1 MAQPPIPPALA
12 RMLSQIQ
19 SEGTAGNSLSS
30 NAERIEMLADAELK
44 RVKNTDDGKK
54 IAETVRSWYNKCT
67 SARVAEVRQWY
78 KNLDMYQGRQFTVW
92 DNNQKIMVEPTGPDY
107 EPRIALNVL
116 EPAIRV
122 ELAKTSSNKPT
133 ASIAPSSN
141 DQNDIMAAEAAEQVW
156 ESFYQDSR
164 YQTEIFSDANFWRAV
179 CGNGFIKVFMDYTE
193 IDWAATDAAQQAANQ
208 QAQVTAQQSA
218 QQGIGDITPPPA
230 MDADGDVDVPPVY
243 GVIRAESVPPFNV
256 FVPDLTELRLQRQDY
271 IIHAYTMNAEKAKI
285 VYKNQTPANWQPKT
299 VSAATSMLNSH
310 LGVKGGNLAKADS
323 VEVLEMWVKPNV
335 TPLFPK
341 GGLVITVGD
350 EIVAMSDPD
359 DGMPYDHN
367 LFPFAHLYSI
377 ETGRFYRK
385 SVVQSLTPVQNEI
398 NRTYAQLIKAKNLM
412 TKPQFFYQEGSV
424 DPRRITS
431 RAGQYIP
438 IKPGFN
444 NPVAVPIQGMPAYVM
459 QLVQSMNTFLEDI
472 SGQHQVVS
480 GPDSKAMSASGLS
493 LMQESDDNF
502 LSSIY
507 DSIEAATEAIG
518 RMYLSLVVQFW
529 DQPRLVKVL
538 GNERSFEAKMLS
550 GTDIK
555 NGCDLRI
562 DAMSGLPVSKA
573 GKIATITDWID
584 KGIIDKEDGLEAME
598 MGTLGKVY
606 ERMGA
611 DKDTARRE
619 NIVIR
624 DLDIDEINAWNAQQE
639 QLAQQQQAQD
649 QAAQAANAEIQ
660 SLQEIYNYN
669 PSSAAPGSEPSPAA
683 GVPAAMPVRDTGP
696 TAQTQP
702 GAVAPATPGELVGSA
717 APDPVA
723 PQQPIFFPINW
734 YDNDQAHMNEH
745 RIWANSQE
753 YANLD
758 PAVQKVAEDH
768 YYAHLKRFLDLQAF
782 GNQRQSAM
790 AAQEAAMM
798 AQQAPT
804 VMQTARVGGKNQ
816 YAGEQFTTQ

>member
-1 MAQPPIPPALA
+1 MI
-12 RMLSQIQ
+12 SQLQ
-19 SEGTAGNSLSS
+19 SEGNGDNSLGE
-30 NAERIEMLADAELK
+30 NAARIEMLADAELK
-44 RVKNTDDGKK
+44 RVKGTDDGKK
-54 IAETVRSWYNKCT
+54 IAQTTRDWYNKCKA
-67 SARVAEVRQWY
+67 ARMSEVRVWY
-78 KNLDMYQGRQFTVW
+78 KNLDMYQGRQFTEW
-92 DNNQKIMVEPTGPDY
+92 DNNLKIMVEPTGPDY

-116 EPAIRV
+116 EPAMRT

-133 ASIAPSSN
+133 ASIAPASN
-141 DQNDIMAAEAAEQVW
+141 DQSDIMAAEAAEQVW
-156 ESFYQDSR
+156 ESFYLDSR
-164 YQTEIFSDANFWRAV
+164 YQTEIFSDANFWRAI

-193 IDWAATDAAQQAANQ
+193 IDWAATEAAQQQANQ
-208 QAQVTAQQSA
+208 QAAQAQQDA
-218 QQGIGDITPPPA
+218 MQQGIGDIAPPPP
-230 MDADGDVDVPPVY
+230 MDADGDVDVDPVY
-243 GVIRAESVPPFNV
+243 GVIRAESIPPFNI

-271 IIHAYTMNAEKAKI
+271 VIHAYTMNAEKAKV
-285 VYKNQTPANWQPKT
+285 VYKNQTPANWQPTT
-299 VSAATSMLNSH
+299 VAAAATMLNSH
-310 LGVKGGNLAKADS
+310 LGVKGGNTAKLDS

-335 TPLFPK
+335 SKLFPK

-412 TKPQFFYQEGSV
+412 TKPQFFYQEGSL

-431 RAGQYIP
+431 RAGLYIP
-438 IKPGFN
+438 VKPGFST
-444 NPVAVPIQGMPAYVM
+444 PTAVPMQGMPAYVM

-507 DSIEAATEAIG
+507 DSIEAATEVVG

-529 DQPRLVKVL
+529 DLPRLVKVL
-538 GNERSFEAKMLS
+538 GGERSFEAKMLT
-550 GTDIK
+550 GVDIK

-562 DAMSGLPVSKA
+562 DSQSGLPISKA
-573 GKIATITDWID
+573 GRIATITDWID

-598 MGTLGKVY
+598 MGTLGKVW

-611 DKDTARRE
+611 DKNAARKE
-619 NIVIR
+619 NITIR
-624 DLDIDEINAWNAQQE
+624 DLSVDDINAWNAQQAE
-639 QLAQQQQAQD
+639 LAQQ
-649 QAAQAANAEIQ
+649 QAAQAAQQQSVQAEVDN
-660 SLQEIYNYN
+660 LQAIYDYN
-669 PSSAAPGSEPSPAA
+669 PGSAAPGSTPDPTTGLPA
-683 GVPAAMPVRDTGP
+683 PMPVRDSGP

-702 GAVAPATPGELVGSA
+702 GAVAPAVPGQLVGSA
-717 APDPVA
+717 APA
-723 PQQPIFFPINW
+723 AITPQDPIFFPINF
-734 YDNDQAHMNEH
+734 YDNDQVHMNEH
-745 RIWANSQE
+745 RLYANSQE
-753 YANLD
+753 FANLD

-768 YYAHLKRFLDLQAF
+768 YYAHLKRYLDLQAY

-790 AAQEAAMM
+790 AVQEAAMM

-804 VMQTARVGGKNQ
+804 VMQTARIGGKNAF
-816 YAGEQFTTQ
+816 AGEQYTES